1 MLLHDALADSCSD
14 ECGHDHTGH
23 QCHGYPGLQHL
34 GCGKDGVLTAIGDH
48 LIRHSLGCDGV
59 GNDGAAE
66 CSQHLIDDITDGQR
80 LRVAVA
86 HLPQQQLGNGTG
98 ENKEDDVRQ
107 VSAHNGADN
116 AVNEDR
122 TGLFHLRADDEV
134 DDALQQGEKH
144 RHQNDGNG
152 RCVQDGAGEE
162 NDHIDQSQQDNGDD
176 VLDFQFIGVCSTHG

>member
-80 LRVAVA
+80 LRIAV
-86 HLPQQQLGNGTG
+86 
-98 ENKEDDVRQ
+98 
-107 VSAHNGADN
+107 S
-116 AVNEDR
+116 
-122 TGLFHLRADDEV
+122 
-134 DDALQQGEKH
+134 
-144 RHQNDGNG
+144 
-152 RCVQDGAGEE
+152 
-162 NDHIDQSQQDNGDD
+162 
-176 VLDFQFIGVCSTHG
+176 